1 MGWILSSQNSF
12 NIIPTFLN
20 DLIFDTLYTSDPAM
34 FSNSLFTLYRQQ
46 RAHITKR
53 TKKCV
58 HDPGWWKGLDRGNP
72 SPWVWEKGY
81 FWTNSPC
88 FFVPNDAFYKGSL
101 GGSYA
106 KAWSKKVVVRVIL
119 VLWNCRKVLLDRPV
133 PSSVLFH
140 VGIWIMLQH
149 SSSGAKKSEEMQ
161 KEEESPVSSSIGI
174 CVTQTTCCI

>member
-1 MGWILSSQNSF
+1 MIQGDEK
-12 NIIPTFLN
+12 
-20 DLIFDTLYTSDPAM
+20 DLI
-34 FSNSLFTLYRQQ
+34 
-46 RAHITKR
+46 
-53 TKKCV
+53 
-58 HDPGWWKGLDRGNP
+58 GGNP

-149 SSSGAKKSEEMQ
+149 SSSGAKKKLRRCKRRRKALFLVALEFVWPRQHAAFRSCCVLWL
-161 KEEESPVSSSIGI
+161 VSSQIHERDPSGYLVLELQWVAFHKVYI
-174 CVTQTTCCI
+174 

>member
-1 MGWILSSQNSF
+1 MTLYLTHCTLRIQPCLAIRCLPYIGSSAPTLLSALKSVYMIQGDEK
-12 NIIPTFLN
+12 
-20 DLIFDTLYTSDPAM
+20 DLI
-34 FSNSLFTLYRQQ
+34 
-46 RAHITKR
+46 
-53 TKKCV
+53 
-58 HDPGWWKGLDRGNP
+58 GGNP